1 MLSRFSQRNAI
12 AAINAYPSAWPR
24 LSSAALC
31 GVLPG
36 NYLGDNSMFA
46 AICSQQYCSWD
57 SQDTAYTPTFLTG
70 SPIAPFASPASPQP
84 SGQQLCLSANAISRP
99 SNKGLEISMA
109 EANNPLAAWSDQ
121 TDDRSRLAVVRLE
134 GCLFPRSPLLPRAP
148 VR

>member
-1 MLSRFSQRNAI
+1 
-12 AAINAYPSAWPR
+12 
-24 LSSAALC
+24 
-31 GVLPG
+31 
-36 NYLGDNSMFA
+36 MFA
-46 AICSQQYCSWD
+46 AICSQQCCSWD

-70 SPIAPFASPASPQP
+70 SPIAPFASPASKPQP

-134 GCLFPRSPLLPRAP
+134 GCLFPPVHSFLELP